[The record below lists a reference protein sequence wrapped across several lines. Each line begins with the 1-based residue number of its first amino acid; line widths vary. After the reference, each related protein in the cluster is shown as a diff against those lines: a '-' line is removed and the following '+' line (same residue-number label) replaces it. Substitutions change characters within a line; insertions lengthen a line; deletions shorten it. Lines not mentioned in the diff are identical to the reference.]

1 MRKSRRHASGSGSL
15 GISCTWPAIDGA
27 ASSPSY
33 GSSHVGFGSIESSR
47 GMAECVHI
55 IICRRRRCPLQS
67 YKSPL
72 LELAQKG
79 LEAVDAQLG
88 LERSGLWIG
97 KRLDVVDGEVMTIRL
112 EGGTHGVMGVVAA
125 ILEDGH

>member
-1 MRKSRRHASGSGSL
+1 MRKRRRHASGSSSL
-15 GISCTWPAIDGA
+15 GTGCAWPAIDGA
-27 ASSPSY
+27 ASGPSD
-33 GSSHVGFGSIESSR
+33 GSGHVGFGSIESSR

-55 IICRRRRCPLQS
+55 VIGRRRRWPLQS
-67 YKSPL
+67 YESPL

-97 KRLDVVDGEVMTIRL
+97 KCLDVVDGEVMTIRL
-112 EGGTHGVMGVVAA
+112 EGGTHGGMAVVAA